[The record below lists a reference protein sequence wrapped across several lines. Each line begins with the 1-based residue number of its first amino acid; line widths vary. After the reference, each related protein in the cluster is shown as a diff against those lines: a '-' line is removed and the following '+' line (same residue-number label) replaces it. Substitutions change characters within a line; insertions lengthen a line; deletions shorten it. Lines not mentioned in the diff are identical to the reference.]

1 MSSNQALLPGE
12 DLVRQGLDD
21 LAQNRVTD
29 CSLLALIAAPRLRGL
44 GVPVP
49 ERGGAE
55 PFEHQLYSR
64 LEVRL
69 GAGAHSHYNSLIR
82 RVVSYARSLER
93 EGQRTVTRAS

>member
-1 MSSNQALLPGE
+1 MTSNQALLPGE
-12 DLVRQGLDD
+12 DLVRQGLND
-21 LAQNRVTD
+21 LAQDRVTD
-29 CSLLALIAAPRLRGL
+29 FSLLVLIAAPRLRGV

-49 ERGGAE
+49 VRGCAV

-64 LEVRL
+64 LEARL

-93 EGQRTVTRAS
+93 ERQRMVARTS

>member
-1 MSSNQALLPGE
+1 MTSNQSLLPGE
-12 DLVRQGLDD
+12 DLVRQGLNDP
-21 LAQNRVTD
+21 AQARVTD
-29 CSLLALIAAPRLRGL
+29 FSLLVLIAAPRLRGL

-49 ERGGAE
+49 ERGCAV

-64 LEVRL
+64 LEARL
-69 GAGAHSHYNSLIR
+69 GAGDHSHYNGLIR